1 MLTLQIIALVL
12 LGVSAV
18 LLFGPQLI
26 VYGPKALRE
35 MVREGQV
42 QFAGGCVTSLV
53 MLVFA
58 APYIGSAFQSGGGAV
73 TLVMIDIFTMQFSL
87 V

>member
-1 MLTLQIIALVL
+1 MLILQIIALFFVAL
-12 LGVSAV
+12 SAAF
-18 LLFGPQLI
+18 LFGPRLVI
-26 VYGPKALRE
+26 YGPKALRE

-42 QFAGGCVTSLV
+42 QFVGGFVASLV
-53 MLVFA
+53 LLVFA

-73 TLVMIDIFTMQFSL
+73 TVVMIDVFTMQFSP